1 MNKRLRPLLCAGLL
15 LLSQASAAAVP
26 QRVMS
31 LNLCAD
37 QLLLALL
44 PEQRIASLS
53 WLSQTEGDPYWLT
66 TAQRLPANHG
76 TAEEV
81 LATHPDLVIA
91 GAYTTGA
98 TRRLLARTGTPL
110 LVLQPAQDWAGIRAV
125 TRQVAAAVGER
136 ARGEQ
141 LLAQMDATLLRLQQ
155 QTSPTPLRVIAWSGS
170 GTDVPGRD
178 TLFDAILT
186 AAGAVNVGA
195 AVAGRADFDLERL
208 LQLRPEVL
216 MRGAAY
222 AATPS
227 LRGEAVNHR
236 VLRKLYA
243 GAQLTYPEAVYGC
256 GVPRAAQMALQ
267 LRRQLSAVRTR
278 RSLP

>member
-1 MNKRLRPLLCAGLL
+1 MLCVALMWVPLT
-15 LLSQASAAAVP
+15 SAATNP

-53 WLSQTEGDPYWLT
+53 WLSQTEGDPYWLP

-91 GAYTTGA
+91 GAYTTSA
-98 TRRLLARTGTPL
+98 TRRLLARAGTPL

-141 LLAQMDATLLRLQQ
+141 LLAQMDETLLQLQRQ
-155 QTSPTPLRVIAWSGS
+155 ASPALLRVIAWSGS
-170 GTDVPGRD
+170 GTDVPGHD

-227 LRGEAVNHR
+227 VRGEAVNHP

-267 LRRQLSAVRTR
+267 LRQQLAAVRTR
-278 RSLP
+278 RNLP